1 LLPTGGVLLTRRKDM
16 PKVTKSDGFTT
27 FVFSSTEISDKT
39 EEELKA
45 EMKEELSKTVKAV

>member
-1 LLPTGGVLLTRRKDM
+1 M

-39 EEELKA
+39 EQELKA
-45 EMKEELSKTVKAV
+45 EMKAELSKTVKAV